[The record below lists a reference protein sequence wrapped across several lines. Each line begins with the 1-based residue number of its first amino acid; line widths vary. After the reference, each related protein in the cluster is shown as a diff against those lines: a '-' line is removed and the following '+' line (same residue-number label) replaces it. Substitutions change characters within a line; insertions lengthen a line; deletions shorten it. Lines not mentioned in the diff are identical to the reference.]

1 MQGSSVL
8 TRVDCDLRK
17 LPLEAREAFL
27 LSQLDGRL
35 TLEEIGEIA
44 SIPLDD
50 ALAMASRLV
59 DLGAASASG
68 RRSRVP
74 PRTDR
79 RSLRPARHDPRSERV
94 SLRPGS
100 RPDPRA
106 EEDHHA
112 RPRGAAGPARVSRPP
127 PRSSR
132 RPPEAPPRSSR
143 RPPEPP
149 RGHADGASETK
160 PRRSRKSLR
169 AQRAVVAPPVNT
181 RAVDDDVCELSEAVQ
196 ATILELDATL
206 PARDL
211 YQRLSLE
218 RGADKKAV
226 KRAYFGFVAK
236 YHPDRFFGKKLGKL
250 RAAIDRV
257 FRLVTDAHDTLVDAA
272 LRAKYDATLSPAPD
286 ATARRSKAPPA
297 GKASVPPRTP
307 SLPPRKPSKAAMRRL
322 SRKMNVVKG
331 PSSPPAAAIIH
342 APAVDPPPIVVSLA
356 PPAIAPPTD
365 DRLRRLIANAR
376 DATARSRIEM
386 MVRAAD
392 EAAAAGDLIAAERNY
407 RLALGHEEDPYV
419 RSKLE
424 AIETEARKLRFERS
438 MSVARAAERDRQWA
452 DAAVHYEKAFLARPD
467 AGAAERAAYSLHL
480 SSGDL
485 ERALQLAE
493 RAVLMR
499 HTNAA
504 YRITLAAIL
513 VAKGDLERA
522 QDEVETAL
530 EFAPK
535 DASVKESA
543 RAILVSVKKRSRD

>member
-44 SIPLDD
+44 SIPLGD

-74 PRTDR
+74 PRADR

-112 RPRGAAGPARVSRPP
+112 RPRPGPGPARVSRPP

-132 RPPEAPPRSSR
+132 RPPEPPRSSR
-143 RPPEPP
+143 RPPEPL
-149 RGHADGASETK
+149 RGNAASASEDK

-169 AQRAVVAPPVNT
+169 SQRAAEVPPAKT

-272 LRAKYDATLSPAPD
+272 LRAKYDATLPPAPET
-286 ATARRSKAPPA
+286 TARRSKAPPA
-297 GKASVPPRTP
+297 HKASVPPRTP

-530 EFAPK
+530 ELAPK